1 MKNKDTVV
9 VTLLVIAIVLSTIS
23 IVINM
28 SLMNELK
35 PYISSTPTGN
45 VVFEITPNEN
55 NLIEGELI
63 NEEG

>member
-1 MKNKDTVV
+1 MKNKDAVV

-23 IVINM
+23 IIINM
-28 SLMNELK
+28 SLMNEIK
-35 PYISSTPTGN
+35 PYISSSPTGN

-63 NEEG
+63 NEAG